1 MGQMLE
7 QRHLSFKLVFLLL
20 RANDRLGVWG
30 GKAPPWY
37 DLGVFLEF
45 HYLRVNINTL
55 LCNPN
60 LRYSESLLPYSHGRR
75 QSVKPHYICVCVFF
89 CFYLIFHLESL
100 HENQHIVLKI
110 DQHYNGMIRVELPIR
125 IHIPRSLLNF
135 LSWTIF
141 GTTISFLTNYKKPQY
156 F

>member
-1 MGQMLE
+1 MGQMWE

-20 RANDRLGVWG
+20 RANDRLGVWE

-75 QSVKPHYICVCVFF
+75 QSVKPHYICVFFFFVF
-89 CFYLIFHLESL
+89 L
-100 HENQHIVLKI
+100 
-110 DQHYNGMIRVELPIR
+110 
-125 IHIPRSLLNF
+125 
-135 LSWTIF
+135 
-141 GTTISFLTNYKKPQY
+141 
-156 F
+156 